1 MNKKRDTKVQ
11 TAIDQFVNSSAPIQ
25 FVGDFSPKSQREYA
39 AQLKIAIVKTMI
51 NLATYCVLPIY
62 VITPHTEISFGYLKI
77 KRDFGI
83 GSTIVVL
90 NNYKQKTNNNAHRI
104 ILG

>member
-1 MNKKRDTKVQ
+1 MKY
-11 TAIDQFVNSSAPIQ
+11 AI
-25 FVGDFSPKSQREYA
+25 KSMFKHLDED
-39 AQLKIAIVKTMI
+39 
-51 NLATYCVLPIY
+51 
-62 VITPHTEISFGYLKI
+62 GKI

-83 GSTIVVL
+83 DSTIIVL